1 MTMINKINNYFKT
14 SGQNVFDI
22 AMYHNGECTYSTVN
36 SACACQNSYSISK
49 SIISIAVGIAQSEGY
64 LSVDDHIVKYLS
76 SDLPEIYDDKLK
88 DVTVKHLLTMSMGQ
102 GEGYLFEKDRYTY
115 DEKNW
120 LKLCLSKPLEYNPGE
135 RFVYSNSC
143 YYLLSCLL
151 HKATGIDSL
160 EYITKKI
167 FSPLMI
173 DCYAWE
179 RCPRGEI
186 IGATGLY
193 ISSADLLKIGIMC
206 LDGGKAPNGDTIV
219 NAAYLSEA
227 TKIQAPN
234 AKYGYGFWIGND
246 CYKAVGSH
254 SQTIDVFPE
263 KRLVFAA
270 HAFEDNIK
278 YEDILKQIL

>member
-1 MTMINKINNYFKT
+1 MINKISNYFKAL
-14 SGQNVFDI
+14 GQNVFDI
-22 AMYHNGECTYSTVN
+22 AMYNDGEYTYATVN
-36 SACACQNSYSISK
+36 NACKCQNSYSISK

-64 LSVDDHIVKYLS
+64 LSLDDHIIKYFS
-76 SDLPEIYDDKLK
+76 SDLPEIYDEKIK
-88 DVTVKHLLTMSMGQ
+88 YVTIRHLLTMSMGH
-102 GEGYLFEKDRYTY
+102 GEGYLFEIDRYTY
-115 DEKNW
+115 NEKNW

-160 EYITKKI
+160 DYIAKKI
-167 FSPLMI
+167 FSPLLI
-173 DCYAWE
+173 DCYSWE

-193 ISSADLLKIGIMC
+193 ISSADLLKIGVMC
-206 LDGGKAPNGDTIV
+206 LDGGKAPNGGIIIDPI
-219 NAAYLSEA
+219 YLSEA
-227 TKIQAPN
+227 TKIQAPK

-254 SQTIDVFPE
+254 SQTIDVYPQ
-263 KRLVFAA
+263 RRIVFVA
-270 HAFEDNIK
+270 HAYEDNIK
-278 YEDILKQIL
+278 YEEILKQDL